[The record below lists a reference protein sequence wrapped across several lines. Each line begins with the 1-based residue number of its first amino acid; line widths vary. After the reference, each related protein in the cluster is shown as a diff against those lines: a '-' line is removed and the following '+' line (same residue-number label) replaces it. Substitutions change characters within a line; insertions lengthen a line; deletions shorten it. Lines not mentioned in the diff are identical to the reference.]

1 LTSEQSRLGELGA
14 MLVEGGY
21 RAEERDLKGLGRVVV
36 AENPLALVMAI
47 ELRAADSAS
56 VLEDAQARLTT
67 LAAAHPSPR
76 SWDLYLVLVESGEAD
91 GSELRALYEPDTRY
105 SRKLFVRPG
114 PSDLKRELRGLLP
127 LHDLPEVEISDSL
140 QVVEGKLLD
149 AGVDAALAAAAI
161 NSFSELGKVEIP

>member
-1 LTSEQSRLGELGA
+1 MTSDHLPLSELSA
-14 MLVEGGY
+14 LLIEGGY
-21 RAEERDLKGLGRVVV
+21 RAEERDLEGIGRVVV

-47 ELRAADSAS
+47 ELPAVDSS
-56 VLEDAQARLTT
+56 STLEDAQARLTA

-76 SWDLYLVLVESGEAD
+76 SWDLYLVVVENGDGD

-114 PSDLKRELRGLLP
+114 TNDLKRELRGLLP
-127 LHDLPEVEISDSL
+127 LHDLPEVKISDSL
-140 QVVEGKLLD
+140 HLVEGKLLD